1 MVALPVLA
9 TLDRKPRQGRKAATV
24 LIDAGAEIN
33 RWGHLL
39 LYVFLLA
46 SSLFFGRCAVLPECS
61 DTFVWGTAQSVMI
74 VSGKA

>member
-39 LYVFLLA
+39 LYALLLA
-46 SSLFFGRCAVLPECS
+46 SSLFLVGVLCCQNAPICLFGELLNL
-61 DTFVWGTAQSVMI
+61 
-74 VSGKA
+74 